1 MSEHCLGA
9 RRYGRGN
16 RLTLISWFYLIYLF
30 SWENECQ
37 VSRAGIEVLQQLDW
51 QVTVQACTVLPDY
64 SRTVTGL
71 LPNMVKLCR
80 VISTEVL

>member
-1 MSEHCLGA
+1 M
-9 RRYGRGN
+9 
-16 RLTLISWFYLIYLF
+16 
-30 SWENECQ
+30 
-37 VSRAGIEVLQQLDW
+37 SRAGIEVLQQLDW